1 MVRARLAALLLV
13 PMMVLPAA
21 CGGSD
26 DTGGLPAAGSDS
38 SGPSSS
44 TPATTPASAATPTPV
59 PTTSTQKYGALTLV
73 INHKPAPPAAAA
85 QALQAYDAFERAS
98 HKTQATNVE
107 DPTLATWG
115 AAAALQD
122 IRRILQSQKTQKVR
136 TGGAITVTTK
146 VVRTSAAAAA
156 LDTCYDQS
164 KSVLVRANGTT
175 YVGPGAKKDP
185 KLSASVILGNIAG
198 VWKVTEYNLK
208 AEAC

>member
-1 MVRARLAALLLV
+1 VVRARLAALLLV

-26 DTGGLPAAGSDS
+26 DTGGGLPVPGSDS
-38 SGPSSS
+38 NGAPVTPPS
-44 TPATTPASAATPTPV
+44 TAATPTPV
-59 PTTSTQKYGALTLV
+59 QATTSTQKYGALTLV

-85 QALQAYDAFERAS
+85 LPLQAYDAFERAS
-98 HKTQATNVE
+98 HRTQATNVE
-107 DPTLATWG
+107 DPSLATWG

-122 IRRILQSQKTQKVR
+122 IRSILQSQKTQKVR

>member
-1 MVRARLAALLLV
+1 MVRSRLAALLAV
-13 PMMVLPAA
+13 PFVMLLAA

-26 DTGGLPAAGSDS
+26 DTGGLPEAGSNPTES
-38 SGPSSS
+38 TSS
-44 TPATTPASAATPTPV
+44 TPAATATAAPTPTIV
-59 PTTSTQKYGALTLV
+59 PATSTQKYGTLTLV

-85 QALQAYDAFERAS
+85 AALQAYDGFERAS
-98 HKTQATNVE
+98 HRTQATNVE
-107 DPTLATWG
+107 DPTLAKFG

-122 IRRILQSQKTQKVR
+122 LRGILQSQKTQKVR

-146 VVRTSAAAAA
+146 VVRTSASAAA

-175 YVGPGAKKDP
+175 YVGPGAKKNP
-185 KLSASVILGNIAG
+185 KLSASVIIGNIGG

-208 AEAC
+208 AEPC